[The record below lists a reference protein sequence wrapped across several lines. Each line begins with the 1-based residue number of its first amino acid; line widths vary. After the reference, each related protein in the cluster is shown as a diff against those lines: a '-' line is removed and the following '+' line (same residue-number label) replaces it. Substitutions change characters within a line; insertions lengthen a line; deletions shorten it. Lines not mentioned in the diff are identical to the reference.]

1 MSFMDDLKISNEI
14 AKEHLMDLCCDT
26 KLTDKFKN
34 LDTQKK
40 AAFTR
45 TYNKAHK
52 EITAVKKGKG
62 AATKLNAEEGS
73 EDEEDYDSMMDE
85 EELDAI
91 LKGKAKEKEI
101 AKANKALKAVG
112 KLTMI

>member
-1 MSFMDDLKISNEI
+1 
-14 AKEHLMDLCCDT
+14 MDLCCDT